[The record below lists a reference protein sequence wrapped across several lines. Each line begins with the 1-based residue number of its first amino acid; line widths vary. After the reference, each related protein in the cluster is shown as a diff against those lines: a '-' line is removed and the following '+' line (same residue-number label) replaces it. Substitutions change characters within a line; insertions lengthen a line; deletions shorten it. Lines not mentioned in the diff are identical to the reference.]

1 MELLFRGGGC
11 MSRKKKMKMEYRF
24 YEVPEKCPV
33 LALLGEKWVQNYGYQ
48 IDYLHFHNLLEIGFC
63 YSGEGTVILKEEELP
78 YHGDM
83 FTVVPKNFRIPQ
95 IHWNI
100 RCVRGHGC
108 SLMWRDF
115 SQNYIRTIPAWR
127 KN

>member
-48 IDYLHFHNLLEIGFC
+48 IDSCIFI
-63 YSGEGTVILKEEELP
+63 I
-78 YHGDM
+78 
-83 FTVVPKNFRIPQ
+83 
-95 IHWNI
+95 
-100 RCVRGHGC
+100 
-108 SLMWRDF
+108 
-115 SQNYIRTIPAWR
+115 
-127 KN
+127 